1 MAVYKRTY
9 KPYSGP
15 LTHPLSRFL
24 VLQRYAFRS
33 VFKSRMLDVGYLA
46 CFIPGILMI
55 CVLYLNQNASV
66 LGLIGQKAG
75 VFKINGPFFL
85 NFLLFQGVL
94 AGILTAFI
102 APSLVAPDLVNGALS
117 LYMSR
122 PFSRAEYVLGKGAVI
137 ATLTGAIT
145 LLPTM
150 LMFIVQSSLMGWNW
164 MLDNFYLATGT
175 LLTSAIL
182 LAVLTLLGL
191 AMSALV
197 RWKIVAGALILAV
210 FAIGKGFAAMIDN
223 VMRTNNGD
231 YIDIQQLLLTV
242 SSNLFHVSYPNH
254 PNDDVPLAAAWIAL
268 VAICGLLLY
277 ILNRKLRVCEVA
289 G

>member
-9 KPYSGP
+9 KAYNGP
-15 LTHPLSRFL
+15 LTHPATRFL

-33 VFKSRMLDVGYLA
+33 VFKSRMLLLGYVL

-66 LGLIGQKAG
+66 LALIRQAPG
-75 VFKINGPFFL
+75 VFKINAPFFM
-85 NFLLFQGVL
+85 NFLGFQFTL

-102 APSLVAPDLVNGALS
+102 GPTLVAPDLVNGALS

-122 PFSRAEYVLGKGAVI
+122 PFSRAEYILGKGSVI
-137 ATLTGAIT
+137 ATITGAIT
-145 LLPTM
+145 LLPAL
-150 LMFIVQSSLMGWNW
+150 LMFLVQSSLMGWNW
-164 MLDNFYLATGT
+164 MLNNFYLANATFFAC
-175 LLTSAIL
+175 LVAIS
-182 LAVLTLLGL
+182 VLTLLAL

-197 RWKIVAGALILAV
+197 RWRIVAGALILAV
-210 FAIGKGFAAMIDN
+210 FAIGKGFASMINN
-223 VMRTNNGD
+223 VMRTDSGN
-231 YIDIQQLLLTV
+231 YIDLQYLISKV
-242 SSNLFHVSYPNH
+242 SNDLFHVPNFTDNI
-254 PNDDVPLAAAWIAL
+254 PVFAAWIAL
-268 VAICGLLLY
+268 LAICGLLLY

>member
-9 KPYSGP
+9 KAYDGP
-15 LTHPLSRFL
+15 LTSPVWRFL

-33 VFKSRMLDVGYLA
+33 VFKSRMLDIAYLG
-46 CFIPGILMI
+46 CFVPPLFVL
-55 CVLYLNQNASV
+55 CTLYLNQNASV
-66 LGLIGQKAG
+66 LGLVGQKAG
-75 VFKINGPFFL
+75 FIKVDGVFFL
-85 NFLLFQGVL
+85 NFLTFQGVL
-94 AGILTAFI
+94 AGLLTAFI
-102 APSLVAPDLVNGALS
+102 GPTLVAPDLVNGALS

-122 PFSRAEYVLGKGAVI
+122 PFSRAEYILGKGSVI
-137 ATLTGAIT
+137 AAIAGSIT

-150 LMFIVQSSLMGWNW
+150 LMFVVQSSLVGWNW
-164 MLDNFYLATGT
+164 MLDNFYLAGAT

-182 LAVLTLLGL
+182 LSVLTLLGL

-197 RWKIVAGALILAV
+197 RWRIVAGALILAV

-231 YIDIQQLLLTV
+231 YIDLQHLLNAV
-242 SSNLFHVSYPNH
+242 AADLFHTSPAPDEIPV
-254 PNDDVPLAAAWIAL
+254 AAAWATLIAACA
-268 VAICGLLLY
+268 VLLL

>member
-9 KPYSGP
+9 KSYAGP
-15 LTHPLSRFL
+15 LTSPSWRFL

-33 VFKSRMLDVGYLA
+33 VFKSRMLLMGYMA
-46 CFIPGILMI
+46 CFIPGLLMI

-66 LGLIGQKAG
+66 LALIGQKVG

-85 NFLLFQGVL
+85 NFLTFQSVL

-102 APSLVAPDLVNGALS
+102 APTLVAPDLVNGALS

-122 PFSRAEYVLGKGAVI
+122 PFSRGEYILGKGSVI
-137 ATLTGAIT
+137 ATLAGAIT

-164 MLDNFYLATGT
+164 MLDNFYLATAT
-175 LLTSAIL
+175 LFTSAIL

-197 RWKIVAGALILAV
+197 RWRIVAGALILAV

-223 VMRTNNGD
+223 VMRTTSGD
-231 YIDIQQLLLTV
+231 YIDIQHLISTV
-242 SSNLFHVSYPNH
+242 ATHLYQVGYP
-254 PNDDVPLAAAWIAL
+254 DDDIPIVAAWITL
-268 VAICGLLLY
+268 FAICGLLMM